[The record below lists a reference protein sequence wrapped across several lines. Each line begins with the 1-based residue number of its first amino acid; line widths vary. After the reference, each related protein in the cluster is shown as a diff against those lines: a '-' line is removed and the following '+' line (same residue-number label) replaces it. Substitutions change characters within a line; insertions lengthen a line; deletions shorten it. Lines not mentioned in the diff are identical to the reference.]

1 MRTDRKVPIHIQ
13 ELHVRNLGPLTEV
26 HEDFGLFNLIYG
38 KNERGKTYLVEFLM
52 RSLFRAARTVLL
64 RETDADGRLV
74 VSGLEEE
81 PVVFTPDSNPK
92 LEDYWQDGGDD
103 MPPNM
108 HRLLVVK
115 GAELALAE
123 SEPGGLNRTI
133 LKEYL
138 SSEAVLDAIQG
149 KISHTLKAAELKD
162 GQIEGH
168 NKGEIKRYR
177 DLTDDIERLDE
188 LLYELDARYSG
199 GERAALIEELKQTGS
214 QLESLERAK
223 RHKAYR
229 LAQEVI
235 GLERDSGTTTREAI
249 RELRGA
255 HLNHEIRRA
264 SLEAKQTRME
274 ELGTDPA
281 DYLWLKNAVNEYEKR
296 SSAAGLDESRLF
308 SSLEVIAL
316 IGAIGSIA
324 VAGVGLFIG
333 EVALTGLCLFS
344 AFLAALGVGLTSYLR
359 GRQKDQALLQAADVF
374 EVNETLKEYEERFG
388 KRHTN
393 LAAMKAT
400 QEQLKQAFIEY
411 EGVRGDV
418 RELED
423 ALDQQEPMLR
433 ELLSRL
439 GLDGI
444 GFDDVGERIQEL
456 EQGVYVIEKK
466 IQSRREAVGRL
477 DVDPSDYLEQDP
489 GVAYQKSHLESLEA
503 KRYEVE
509 QTIRTQEEGVNDLKQ
524 RICRETD
531 DDISVEWEQLIENLR
546 TVRQEIVDE
555 YKSQVA
561 EILAK
566 VIIHE
571 ELEVMREREDE
582 NILSGLRSRHVAVPL
597 KQVTGRYDRATLR
610 NDQLVVSDAYN
621 DFPLASL
628 STGAQEQVLLALRI
642 GFASRILQQDT
653 LFMILDDAFQHAD
666 WERREWLLDEVVEL
680 GQQGWQIIYLTMDDH
695 LRDRFGERGEQ
706 VFGEEFRA
714 INLG

>member
-92 LEDYWQDGGDD
+92 LEDYWRDGGDD

-149 KISHTLKAAELKD
+149 KISQTLQAAELKD

-168 NKGEIKRYR
+168 KRGEIKRYR

-188 LLYELDARYSG
+188 LLDELDVLYSG
-199 GERAALIEELKQTGS
+199 GERAALIEELEQTGS
-214 QLESLERAK
+214 QIESLERAK
-223 RHKAYR
+223 RHEAYR
-229 LAQEVI
+229 LVQEVA
-235 GLERDSGTTTREAI
+235 GLKRDLGTTTREDI
-249 RELRGA
+249 RALRGA
-255 HLNHEIRRA
+255 HLDHEIRRA
-264 SLEAKQTRME
+264 GLEAKQTRME

-400 QEQLKQAFIEY
+400 QEQLEQAFFEY
-411 EGVRGDV
+411 EGVRRDVGD
-418 RELED
+418 LED

-456 EQGVYVIEKK
+456 EQGVDVIEKK

-503 KRYEVE
+503 KRDEVE

-524 RICRETD
+524 RICRETY

-610 NDQLVVSDAYN
+610 NDQLVVTDAYN

-706 VFGEEFRA
+706 VFGEAFRA